1 MAVLDRISIHRSV
14 AVVTDD
20 SIVVRPA
27 RARLIVPLIQA
38 LLAAGATLLI
48 VRLLNN
54 DGPLVLLVL
63 ALMAVLFL
71 GPAAVL
77 GLVFNIAGSSVSI
90 EREKQSVRL
99 QQGFLGLGLGTS
111 ELVPFWR
118 IECIEVAGDLADELS
133 SGELQD
139 IVRWDVRV
147 VKDNGRTIGLGSV
160 VAARP
165 LAAEALERAN
175 RLALAVGELI
185 GVEARTV
192 LPVDESAEAEQ
203 AEASPAEAGPAGRPR
218 RRRAMQRAGRPPTP
232 SAEQRSKEDPPL
244 DRPLE
249 LMHDARTI
257 AVVGVSSNPER
268 DSHDVARY
276 LIEAGYEVF
285 LVNPNEDE
293 VLGRKVYDRVQDLP
307 RPVDIVDVFR
317 RPEHV
322 PPVVEDAI
330 AAGARTVW
338 MQLGIVN
345 EEAASR
351 ARAAGLEVVMD
362 RCTKVDHMRLQRELR
377 ADA

>member
-1 MAVLDRISIHRSV
+1 MAVLDRIPMHRSV

-27 RARLIVPLIQA
+27 RARLVVPLIQA
-38 LLAAGATLLI
+38 LLAAGAALLI

-54 DGPLVLLVL
+54 DGPLLLLVL
-63 ALMAVLFL
+63 ALMVVLLL
-71 GPAAVL
+71 GPVAVL
-77 GLVFNIAGSSVSI
+77 GLVYNVAGSLVSI

-118 IECIEVAGDLADELS
+118 IERIEVAGDLDDELS

-139 IVRWDVRV
+139 VVQWEVRV
-147 VKDNGRTIGLGSV
+147 VKDNGRTVGLGVV

-165 LAAEALERAN
+165 FAAEALERAN

-192 LPVDESAEAEQ
+192 LPVEVPAGAEEAED
-203 AEASPAEAGPAGRPR
+203 APAGRPR
-218 RRRAMQRAGRPPTP
+218 RRRALHRAGRPPPP
-232 SAEQRSKEDPPL
+232 SGEQPSKEETPM

-249 LMHDARTI
+249 LMRDAKTI
-257 AVVGVSSNPER
+257 AVVGVSSSPGR

-307 RPVDIVDVFR
+307 QPVDIVDVFR

-338 MQLGIVN
+338 MQLGIVH

-351 ARAAGLEVVMD
+351 ARAAGLEVVMN

-377 ADA
+377 ADG

>member
-1 MAVLDRISIHRSV
+1 M
-14 AVVTDD
+14 
-20 SIVVRPA
+20 RPA

-54 DGPLVLLVL
+54 DGPLLLLVL
-63 ALMAVLFL
+63 ALMVVLFL
-71 GPAAVL
+71 GPTAVL
-77 GLVFNIAGSSVSI
+77 GFVFNIAGSSVSI

-118 IECIEVAGDLADELS
+118 IERIEVAGDLADELS

-139 IVRWDVRV
+139 IVQWDVRV
-147 VKDNGRTIGLGSV
+147 VKDNGRPIGLGSV

-203 AEASPAEAGPAGRPR
+203 AEAGPAARPR
-218 RRRAMQRAGRPPTP
+218 GRRALQRAGRPPP
-232 SAEQRSKEDPPL
+232 PAVERRSNEDPPL

-249 LMHDARTI
+249 LMRDARTI
-257 AVVGVSSNPER
+257 AVVGISSNPER

-322 PPVVEDAI
+322 PPVVEDAV

-345 EEAASR
+345 KEAASR

>member
-1 MAVLDRISIHRSV
+1 MAVLDRIPMHRSV
-14 AVVTDD
+14 AVVTHD

-27 RARLIVPLIQA
+27 RGRLIVPLVQA
-38 LLAAGATLLI
+38 FLAAGAVLLI

-54 DGPLVLLVL
+54 DGPLLLLVL
-63 ALMAVLFL
+63 ALMVVLLL

-118 IECIEVAGDLADELS
+118 IERVEVAGDLADELS
-133 SGELQD
+133 GGELQD
-139 IVRWDVRV
+139 IVQWDVRV
-147 VKDNGRTIGLGSV
+147 VKDNGRTVGLGVV

-165 LAAEALERAN
+165 FAAEALERAN
-175 RLALAVGELI
+175 RLALAVGELV
-185 GVEARTV
+185 GVEALTAE
-192 LPVDESAEAEQ
+192 LPAGAE
-203 AEASPAEAGPAGRPR
+203 PAQDAPAGPPR
-218 RRRAMQRAGRPPTP
+218 RRRAVRRAGRPPPPT
-232 SAEQRSKEDPPL
+232 AEPASTEETSM
-244 DRPLE
+244 DRPME
-249 LMHDARTI
+249 LMRDAKTI
-257 AVVGVSSNPER
+257 AVVGVSSSPDR

-293 VLGRKVYDRVQDLP
+293 VLGRKVYDSVRDLP
-307 RPVDIVDVFR
+307 RSVDIVDVFR

-345 EEAASR
+345 EEAAGR
-351 ARAAGLEVVMD
+351 ARAAGLEVVMN

>member
-1 MAVLDRISIHRSV
+1 MAVLDRIPMHRSV

-27 RARLIVPLIQA
+27 RARLVVPLIQGS
-38 LLAAGATLLI
+38 LAAGAALLI

-54 DGPLVLLVL
+54 DGPLLLLLL
-63 ALMAVLFL
+63 ALVVVLFL

-118 IECIEVAGDLADELS
+118 IERVEVAGDLTDELS

-139 IVRWDVRV
+139 VVQWDVHV
-147 VKDNGRTIGLGSV
+147 VKDSGRTVGLGAV

-175 RLALAVGELI
+175 RLAVAVGELI

-192 LPVDESAEAEQ
+192 PPVEGPAEAEA
-203 AEASPAEAGPAGRPR
+203 AERAPAGRPR
-218 RRRAMQRAGRPPTP
+218 RRRAVRGAGRPPP
-232 SAEQRSKEDPPL
+232 PAAEPASRKGAPM

-249 LMHDARTI
+249 LMRDAKTI
-257 AVVGVSSNPER
+257 AVVGVSSRPDR
-268 DSHDVARY
+268 DSNDVARY

-285 LVNPNEDE
+285 LVNPNEDK
-293 VLGRKVYDRVQDLP
+293 VLGREVYDSVQDLP
-307 RPVDIVDVFR
+307 QPVDIVDVFR

-345 EEAASR
+345 EEAAGR
-351 ARAAGLEVVMD
+351 ARAAGLEVVMN

>member
-38 LLAAGATLLI
+38 LVAGAATLLI

-54 DGPLVLLVL
+54 DGPLLLLVL
-63 ALMAVLFL
+63 ALMVVLFL

-77 GLVFNIAGSSVSI
+77 GLVFNIAGSLVSI

-111 ELVPFWR
+111 ELVPFGR
-118 IECIEVAGDLADELS
+118 VERIEVAGDLADELS

-139 IVRWDVRV
+139 VVQWDVRV

-165 LAAEALERAN
+165 FAAEALERAN

-192 LPVDESAEAEQ
+192 LPVEESAEAQQ
-203 AEASPAEAGPAGRPR
+203 AEDGPAGRSR
-218 RRRAMQRAGRPPTP
+218 RRRALRRAGRSLPPSMEP
-232 SAEQRSKEDPPL
+232 RSKEDPSM

-249 LMHDARTI
+249 LMRDARTI

-268 DSHDVARY
+268 DSHEVARY

-307 RPVDIVDVFR
+307 LSVDIVDVFR

-338 MQLGIVN
+338 MQLDIVN
-345 EEAASR
+345 EKAASR
-351 ARAAGLEVVMD
+351 ARAAGLEVVMN
-362 RCTKVDHMRLQRELR
+362 RCTKVDHMRLQRELA